1 MNIMN
6 FNHLRAFYCVAKN
19 RSFSIASEELHVS
32 QPTISMQVKD
42 LEQSYNIKLIKR
54 GHKDLQL
61 TEEGQIVYSHAKQI
75 FSLTHNLQKLM
86 ADFSEK
92 IIRIGSTPY
101 IAHHILPNL
110 LMILKESSPDMKVE
124 IYTGLSTEILHMVLD
139 SEYHVGVIGRLPY
152 PETIVSKFITE
163 KRLYYITKDPHLPS
177 SLHLKDLQNCPII
190 LPEKGSATREYIIGE
205 FNKRNLPMSIYVEC
219 ENPPAIKHMVH
230 FGLGG
235 AFFCLYD
242 IEEDVR
248 QRRFR
253 KLNLLENLS
262 VNYDLIYLKERKDS
276 RIVEIF
282 NTIMQRPDMSFGKH
296 ESMETKKTIPHPP
309 GKKDLSPS
317 L

>member
-1 MNIMN
+1 MN
-6 FNHLRAFYCVAKN
+6 FNHLRAFYYVAKN
-19 RSFSIASEELHVS
+19 KSFSIASEELHVS
-32 QPTISMQVKD
+32 QPTISMQVKG
-42 LEQSYNIKLIKR
+42 LEQTYDVQLIRR
-54 GHKDLQL
+54 GHKFFQL

-75 FSLTHNLQKLM
+75 FTLTQNLKKLM
-86 ADFSEK
+86 SDFSEN

-110 LMILKESSPDMKVE
+110 LMILKESNPNMKVE
-124 IYTGLSTEILHMVLD
+124 IYTGLSTEILQMVLD

-163 KRLYYITKDPHLPS
+163 KRLYYITKDPHLHN

-190 LPEKGSATREYIIGE
+190 LPEKGSATREYIISE
-205 FNKRNLPMSIYVEC
+205 FSKRNVPMRIYVEC

-242 IEEDVR
+242 IEEDVK

-253 KLNLLENLS
+253 KINLIEDLS
-262 VNYDLIYLKERKDS
+262 VNYDLIFLKERKNS
-276 RIVEIF
+276 KIVEIF
-282 NTIMQRPDMSFGKH
+282 EAIMQRQDMSFIEHERIKMQKKH
-296 ESMETKKTIPHPP
+296 P
-309 GKKDLSPS
+309 
-317 L
+317 